1 MHSRRSKLVTALRF
15 LAATACL
22 GWAAFL
28 VMGMLFLFQEEPVTW
43 ITWLVGAFML
53 AMAVLASLSAEYALP
68 EEWKLFK
75 AVDELVYGLVDDVA
89 LAWLQGFRHIPGIG
103 GRTAPEWDTW
113 TEEDDA
119 RFREWKYQ
127 QAQPD
132 VDVARLRTAAYILL
146 DVREGAGPDEINRA
160 WRREAGKFHP
170 DRVPEGQERMKAIN
184 MARDLLL
191 GK

>member
-15 LAATACL
+15 LVATTCL
-22 GWAAFL
+22 GWAVFI
-28 VMGMLFLFQEEPVTW
+28 VIGMLFIAQEPITW
-43 ITWLVGAFML
+43 VTWLVWVIML
-53 AMAVLASLSAEYALP
+53 AMAVLASLAAESVLP
-68 EEWKLFK
+68 EEWKPFK
-75 AVDELVYGLVDDVA
+75 VVDDLVYGFIDDLA
-89 LAWLQGFRHIPGIG
+89 LAWLQGFQHIHGIG
-103 GRTAPEWDTW
+103 GKTAPGWDAW

-146 DVREGAGPDEINRA
+146 DVREGAGPDEINKA
-160 WRREAGKFHP
+160 WRREASKFHP
-170 DRVPEGQERMKAIN
+170 DRVPEGRDRMKAIN